1 MQMKARTCRGLRKR
15 RTTWLVLQ
23 STTAYVGSFFPPEL
37 GQSADA
43 VAIAAKQSKA
53 PTMSLN
59 KGRLFHFLAR

>member
-23 STTAYVGSFFPPEL
+23 STRTYIGSFVPPQL

-43 VAIAAKQSKA
+43 AASAAKQSKA
-53 PTMSLN
+53 PTLGLN
-59 KGRLFHFLAR
+59 KGRNFHFLAR